1 MKTLVIYDETG
12 KIYYQTAGDVQEPA
26 GLPFLWAEIPDGKL
40 LKSINTEVTP
50 HEPVF
55 EDLPRSELDDV
66 KEQLIAVQIALA
78 EMMGV

>member
-1 MKTLVIYDETG
+1 MKTLIIYDEIG
-12 KIYYQTAGDVQEPA
+12 KIYFQAAGNVEEPN
-26 GLPFLWAEIPDGKL
+26 GVPFIWVEIPEGKL

-55 EDLPRSELDDV
+55 EDLPKTELDNV

>member
-1 MKTLVIYDETG
+1 MYLIIYDETG
-12 KIYYQTAGDVQEPA
+12 TIYYQASGDIQEPS
-26 GLPFLWAEIPDGKL
+26 GIPFIWVEIPEGKRL
-40 LKSINTEVTP
+40 LSINTEVTP

-55 EDLPRSELDDV
+55 EDLPKSELDTV

>member
-1 MKTLVIYDETG
+1 MLYLIIYDETG
-12 KIYYQTAGDVQEPA
+12 KIYYQTAGDVQEPS
-26 GLPFLWAEIPDGKL
+26 GLPFLWIEIPEGKL

-55 EDLPRSELDDV
+55 EDLPKSELDNV

>member
-1 MKTLVIYDETG
+1 MNTLVIYDDKGT
-12 KIYYQTAGDVQEPA
+12 IYYQTTGNVQEPT
-26 GLPFLWAEIPDGKL
+26 GIPFLWLEIPTGKL

-55 EDLPRSELDDV
+55 EDLPKSEIDTV

>member
-1 MKTLVIYDETG
+1 MYLIIYDETG
-12 KIYYQTAGDVQEPA
+12 RIYYQASGDIQEPS
-26 GLPFLWAEIPDGKL
+26 GIPFIWVEIPEGKRL
-40 LKSINTEVTP
+40 LSINTEVTP

-55 EDLPRSELDDV
+55 EDLPKSELDAV

>member
-1 MKTLVIYDETG
+1 MNTLVIYDETG
-12 KIYYQTAGDVQEPA
+12 RIYYQASGNVQEPK
-26 GLPFLWAEIPDGKL
+26 GILFLWAEIPAVKI
-40 LKSINTEVTP
+40 LKSINTAVTP

-55 EDLPRSELDDV
+55 EDLPKSELDAV